1 MKHLKEMKQNY
12 FVHAGQALFY
22 SVFLLALSITA
33 LVHALFPMLF
43 VSTTS
48 SGVSKIESMI
58 WEKQHKED
66 EKPGLT
72 I

>member
-12 FVHAGQALFY
+12 FTHAGQALFY
-22 SVFLLALSITA
+22 SAFLLALSVTA

-43 VSTTS
+43 VATTS
-48 SGVSKIESMI
+48 DGVTKIENMM
-58 WEKQHKED
+58 WVKKHKND
-66 EKPGLT
+66 SPGLT